1 MEILLTLVLFAPL
14 AWLLERTHR
23 RTQALPR
30 VPFGADAAS
39 EASTV
44 YREQVAELR
53 YLSTGPR
60 PRVGRLDVRSAHPRR
75 SEPTRSHPGCQL
87 QPAGW
92 LVRIRHHGEALL
104 MLNCALVSSA

>member
-14 AWLLERTHR
+14 VWLLERTHR

-53 YLSTGPR
+53 YLSQALDHAPDASTSVR
-60 PRVGRLDVRSAHPRR
+60 P
-75 SEPTRSHPGCQL
+75 T
-87 QPAGW
+87 PAVPSR
-92 LVRIRHHGEALL
+92 LVRTLGASFSPLRCKA
-104 MLNCALVSSA
+104 A

>member
-14 AWLLERTHR
+14 VWLLERTHR

-44 YREQVAELR
+44 YREQAAELR
-53 YLSTGPR
+53 YLSQA
-60 PRVGRLDVRSAHPRR
+60 LDHAPDASTSVRH
-75 SEPTRSHPGCQL
+75 T
-87 QPAGW
+87 PAVPSR
-92 LVRIRHHGEALL
+92 LVRTLGASFSPLGGW
-104 MLNCALVSSA
+104 SGSAIIVKPC